1 MSDIFH
7 LIISQKLLRP
17 FIGLILLSTITIIL
31 MIVTS
36 HMISALLVDV
46 TADSYVGSKSYAA
59 IFLLVYI
66 ASIFSNLLTEYQ
78 AQTTTA
84 KVAGLV
90 GRSYIDNINNANQ
103 SSGGYQEGR
112 LDYSSLLTTQL
123 ERFRAEYIL
132 PFTNILSRG
141 FILIITFIYLI
152 YVYKVYAIIGIAI
165 TSLIGL
171 IYYLCIAK
179 ILNVVDR
186 GLTEV
191 LDYLGNVVGRIT
203 NSYIFLYY
211 SDITTPL
218 AEQFAKKYTSYGH
231 YRGLNA
237 VVSLAPRF
245 LIETCLIVAIFFREE
260 ISSVGA
266 ITGDAVFLG
275 FLFFRLNP
283 HIQIFIK
290 NIGTMRMA
298 RTSFNE
304 GIATKK
310 EKVIKV
316 NDDLPLLKLPNVE
329 WNPLTHNVLQVRGP
343 SGSGK
348 TTLGYAAADF
358 YISLGYSVAF
368 IESNP
373 HLPYTSLREVC
384 IHNPE
389 ITSLIET
396 LKLNVDKDLDIMS
409 LSNGERQRL
418 MIGLAISSCQ
428 DLIILDEGM
437 SALDSETLTAAFE
450 ALKASKIPL
459 FFISHQIDVY
469 QYFNKESLQEL
480 ILTPYLQAEK
490 LI

>member
-1 MSDIFH
+1 MLEIFR
-7 LIISQKLLRP
+7 LIISQKLLKP

-46 TADSYVGSKSYAA
+46 KPYNYEDSKLYAA
-59 IFLLVYI
+59 IFLLVYV

-103 SSGGYQEGR
+103 SKVGYQEGR

-141 FILIITFIYLI
+141 FILLITFIYLV

-165 TSLIGL
+165 TLLIGL

-211 SDITTPL
+211 SDITTPM
-218 AEQFAKKYTSYGH
+218 AEQFAKKYTSYGR

-245 LIETCLIVAIFFREE
+245 LIETCLVVVIFFREE
-260 ISSVGA
+260 ISTLGA

-298 RTSFNE
+298 KTSFNE
-304 GIATKK
+304 VIATKK

-316 NDDLPLLKLPNVE
+316 NGHLPMLKLPNVE

-358 YISLGYSVAF
+358 YNSLGYSVAF

-373 HLPYTSLREVC
+373 HLPYTSLREMC
-384 IHNPE
+384 MHNPA
-389 ITSLIET
+389 IISLIEK
-396 LKLNVDKDLDIMS
+396 LKLNVDKDIDVMS

-418 MIGLAISSCQ
+418 MIGLAVCSCQ
-428 DLIILDEGM
+428 DLIILDEGL
-437 SALDSETLTAAFE
+437 SALDSESLTAAFAVLE
-450 ALKASKIPL
+450 ASKIPL
-459 FFISHQIDVY
+459 FFISHQINMH
-469 QYFNKESLQEL
+469 QYYNKKSLQEL
-480 ILTPYLQAEK
+480 TLKPYLHFKNE
-490 LI
+490 